1 MATSGIEESGAEGG
15 IRNAILIAGP
25 TASGKSRLALELA
38 ERLGGVIVNAD
49 SMQVYGVLDVLTAR
63 PSAQETARAPHLLY
77 GHVDPSTA
85 HSTGAWMREVSEL
98 AASGRFVSA
107 RPIFV
112 GGTGL
117 YFRALEEGMSEMPD
131 IPDDI
136 RRHWRARLDQEGPE
150 ALHEVLKRMDAR
162 AAATL
167 RPGDS
172 QRIVRALEVIDF
184 SGRSIL
190 DWQAGQGSP
199 LIDRGSARFIVIEPD
214 RAELVARI
222 DRRFDGMV
230 EAGALRE
237 VRALSALHL
246 DPSVPAAKAIG
257 VRELQAALAGEM
269 SMDEAI
275 NRAKI
280 ATRQYAKR
288 QSTWFRNQA
297 GPHWRRIAWPDQA
310 NALDFLALR

>member
-1 MATSGIEESGAEGG
+1 MAMSIP
-15 IRNAILIAGP
+15 R
-25 TASGKSRLALELA
+25 
-38 ERLGGVIVNAD
+38 
-49 SMQVYGVLDVLTAR
+49 
-63 PSAQETARAPHLLY
+63 
-77 GHVDPSTA
+77 TA
-85 HSTGAWMREVSEL
+85 HSTGAWMREVSAL
-98 AASGRFVSA
+98 AASGRFASA

-131 IPDDI
+131 IPDDT
-136 RRHWRARLDQEGPE
+136 RRHWRARLDEEGPE

-199 LIDRGSARFIVIEPD
+199 LIDRGSARFIVHRTRPRRTGRPD
-214 RAELVARI
+214 RPAL
-222 DRRFDGMV
+222 RRHGRGRRAAGG
-230 EAGALRE
+230 AGAVGAAPRS
-237 VRALSALHL
+237 RAC
-246 DPSVPAAKAIG
+246 PAAKAIG
-257 VRELQAALAGEM
+257 VRELQAALAGDM

-297 GPHWRRIAWPDQA
+297 GPHWQRIAWPDEA
-310 NALDFLALR
+310 NAWISRLCAECSITTFAINPP